1 MSERYHTVIL
11 VPHSRAKMRKWR
23 ISSRQLRVATAIAL
37 TSILLSGA
45 SLWHFLRTQSSG
57 TGLDLIENENRTLRQ
72 ANQSIDSTIRR
83 LQQQLARSEERTRQL
98 SIAAGIAALPSNAGT
113 GVGGDSVAGQESY
126 ESFLESVEI
135 RNSELS
141 RQLDQVE
148 SSLENQQER
157 LSATPTIA
165 PVKGILTCGFG
176 YRRDPFTGRP
186 AFHPAI
192 DISAPAGYPISA
204 PADGIVLLSGAS
216 GALGKAVALSHGF
229 GLTTRY
235 GHLSQLNVRPG
246 DRVKRG
252 EVIGKVGNSGR
263 ATGFHLH
270 YEVHVDGQAVD
281 PMSYILADELAHR

>member
-23 ISSRQLRVATAIAL
+23 ISSRLVRIAAASVLIAIVA
-37 TSILLSGA
+37 SGA
-45 SLWHFLRTQSSG
+45 SLWHFVRSQSADN
-57 TGLDLIENENRTLRQ
+57 GLDLIENENRTLRQ
-72 ANQSIDSTIRR
+72 ANQSIDNTIRR

-98 SIAAGIAALPSNAGT
+98 SIAAGIAALPSNAGA
-113 GVGGDSVAGQESY
+113 GVGGDTVAGQESY
-126 ESFLESVEI
+126 ESFLESVEL
-135 RNSELS
+135 RTSELT

-148 SSLENQQER
+148 NTLEGQQER

-176 YRRDPFTGRP
+176 YRRDPFTGRS

-204 PADGIVLLSGAS
+204 PADGIVLLSGAN

-235 GHLSQLNVRPG
+235 GHLSQIHVRSG

-281 PMSYILADELAHR
+281 PMSYILADDLGRR

>member
-23 ISSRQLRVATAIAL
+23 VSSRQVRAAAALATVAVL
-37 TSILLSGA
+37 MSGA
-45 SLWHFLRTQSSG
+45 GLWHFLSQRTAG
-57 TGLDLIENENRTLRQ
+57 NGLDQIESENRILRQ
-72 ANQSIDSTIRR
+72 ANRSIDSTIHR

-98 SIAAGIAALPSNAGT
+98 SIAAGIAALPGNAGA
-113 GVGGDSVAGQESY
+113 GVGGDTVAGQESY

-135 RNSELS
+135 RNSQLS
-141 RQLDQVE
+141 QQLDQVE
-148 SSLENQQER
+148 TTLVGQQER
-157 LSATPTIA
+157 LAATPTIA

-192 DISAPAGYPISA
+192 DISAPAGYPINA
-204 PADGIVLLSGAS
+204 TADGIVLQSGS
-216 GALGKAVALSHGF
+216 NGALGKSVSLSHGF

-235 GHLSQLNVRPG
+235 GHLSHIDVRPG
-246 DRVKRG
+246 ERVQRG
-252 EVIGKVGNSGR
+252 DVIGKVGNSGR

-270 YEVHVDGQAVD
+270 YEVHVDGEAVD
-281 PMSYILADELAHR
+281 PMTFILVDDLARR